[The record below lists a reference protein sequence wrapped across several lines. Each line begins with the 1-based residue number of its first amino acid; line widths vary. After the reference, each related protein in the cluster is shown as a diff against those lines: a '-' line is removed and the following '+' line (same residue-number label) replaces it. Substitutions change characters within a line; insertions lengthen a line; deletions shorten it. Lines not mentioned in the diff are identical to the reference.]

1 MIFDIKKALLSQ
13 YYYRWHGTE
22 KGRWVSMGVVSDG
35 SYSVPKDIVF
45 SFPVSIEN
53 KQFKIV
59 QGLNIDDFARSKFDV
74 TAAELLEEKEE
85 ATAVC
90 KL

>member
-1 MIFDIKKALLSQ
+1 
-13 YYYRWHGTE
+13 
-22 KGRWVSMGVVSDG
+22 MGVVSDG

-45 SFPVSIEN
+45 SFPVTIDN
-53 KQFKIV
+53 KQWKIV

-74 TAAELLEEKEE
+74 TGAELLEEKEE